1 MRESFTPG
9 PWFVVEDDRE
19 GYEWNRHICW
29 DQNGEHRIAFMASDA
44 GTEPNAHLIAAA
56 PDLYEALE
64 AAFNTEIIYTG
75 GGDDASIAN
84 CGFVGVA
91 DLKAKIEA
99 ALSKARGAHPQ
110 TEQQEGR

>member
-56 PDLYEALE
+56 PDLYEALKLIE
-64 AAFNTEIIYTG
+64 FGDYDEISDLHSCGLCG
-75 GGDDASIAN
+75 GSERGGHTAN
-84 CGFVGVA
+84 CKIRA
-91 DLKAKIEA
+91 ALLKAHP
-99 ALSKARGAHPQ
+99 SNARGG
-110 TEQQEGR
+110 E